1 MYSRY
6 TKALTTLAIT
16 GAIAVP
22 AIAQARGGSDDPPN
36 HEQRMHQVQRHGQH
50 DRLDNDRRERRHDRL
65 DNDRGERR
73 HERADNDRRERRH
86 DRADRRHNRRDD
98 RRGDAR
104 ASDDGPNHG

>member
-1 MYSRY
+1 MNSRY

-22 AIAQARGGSDDPPN
+22 AIAQARGGSDDAPN
-36 HEQRMHQVQRHGQH
+36 HGQRTHQVAHHG
-50 DRLDNDRRERRHDRL
+50 RHDRL

-73 HERADNDRRERRH
+73 H
-86 DRADRRHNRRDD
+86 DRAEN

-104 ASDDGPNHG
+104 GSDDGPNHG

>member
-36 HEQRMHQVQRHGQH
+36 HEQRQQEPLAQ
-50 DRLDNDRRERRHDRL
+50 
-65 DNDRGERR
+65 
-73 HERADNDRRERRH
+73 
-86 DRADRRHNRRDD
+86 
-98 RRGDAR
+98 
-104 ASDDGPNHG
+104 

>member
-36 HEQRMHQVQRHGQH
+36 HEQRMHQVQRHGH
-50 DRLDNDRRERRHDRL
+50 HDRL

-73 HERADNDRRERRH
+73 RDHADNDRRERRH
-86 DRADRRHNRRDD
+86 DHADNDRRERHHDRRDN

-104 ASDDGPNHG
+104 GSDDGPNHG